1 MRASSASRIEP
12 LSGRVFESSGL
23 GWLQAGFSSFAY
35 RLAHLHL
42 AWPVAVGSLSLLF
55 FLV

>member
-12 LSGRVFESSGL
+12 LSGHAFVSSGL

-35 RLAHLHL
+35 RLAHLRL
-42 AWPVAVGSLSLLF
+42 AAPLMVGALSLIF
-55 FLV
+55 FFA

>member
-12 LSGRVFESSGL
+12 LSGHAFVSSGL

-35 RLAHLHL
+35 RLAHLRL
-42 AWPVAVGSLSLLF
+42 AAPIVIGSLSVVF